1 LSVGSTASQTL
12 LPGFADPVADAQR
25 AFKAVMQAMSRPAL
39 AIPFDAGLTAPAP
52 LSPVVAAILLA
63 LADYETPVWL
73 DVPLRHPAVVHF
85 LSFHTGARIVR
96 ETEEAAFAVASDPA
110 NMPPLMLLR
119 QGTPEYPDR
128 STTLIVQ
135 VEALRA
141 QGLRF
146 EGPGIKHAA
155 EFSVPG
161 APSRLAAELAANRAQ
176 FPCGVDLIFAAPGA
190 IAALPRSV
198 RLVKEA

>member
-1 LSVGSTASQTL
+1 MEAHASQTL

-25 AFKAVMQAMSRPAL
+25 AFKAVMQAMSRPAR
-39 AIPFDAGLTAPAP
+39 AVPFEVALTAPAP
-52 LSPVVAAILLA
+52 LSPVVAAMLLA
-63 LADYETPVWL
+63 LADYETPIWL
-73 DVPLRHPAVVHF
+73 DVPLRNQAVVQF
-85 LSFHTGARIVR
+85 LSFHSGARIVR
-96 ETEEAAFAVASDPA
+96 EPEEAVFAVASDPA
-110 NMPPLMLLR
+110 TMPPLMLLR

-135 VEALRA
+135 VAALRA
-141 QGLRF
+141 EGLRF
-146 EGPGIKHAA
+146 EGPGIKREAQ
-155 EFSVPG
+155 FSFPG
-161 APSRLAAELAANRAQ
+161 APSRFAAELAANRAQ